1 MAKKTLKLDKDLN
14 LNVKHCDFYLEH
26 TPSEAQHRCMLFTQN
41 EIASQVIPEPESFQ
55 YALFFLH
62 PIRPLF
68 SPCPSHF
75 LFQTSDGE
83 FPLLCF
89 LPPPCWHEPT
99 PDTKECCR
107 WEQSQVLWRS
117 DSALHNLNSPIFFP
131 PSCCRICAWSTHFS
145 NKILRIKIGRR
156 KKKNGLQSVMK

>member
-14 LNVKHCDFYLEH
+14 LNVKHSDFYLEH
-26 TPSEAQHRCMLFTQN
+26 TPLDAQHRCMPFTQN

-89 LPPPCWHEPT
+89 LPLPHADMNQHQT
-99 PDTKECCR
+99 QKNAADG
-107 WEQSQVLWRS
+107 
-117 DSALHNLNSPIFFP
+117 NSPRFSGGQTQHFTILIVLFFFP
-131 PSCCRICAWSTHFS
+131 QF
-145 NKILRIKIGRR
+145 
-156 KKKNGLQSVMK
+156 LQNLCLINTL

>member
-14 LNVKHCDFYLEH
+14 LNVKHSDFYLEH
-26 TPSEAQHRCMLFTQN
+26 TIRCPAQVHAVHTEWDCFSSHTWAWKLSVCFVFFTSNQTTFFSLPFSLFVSD
-41 EIASQVIPEPESFQ
+41 IWWWV
-55 YALFFLH
+55 
-62 PIRPLF
+62 PITVLPA
-68 SPCPSHF
+68 
-75 LFQTSDGE
+75 
-83 FPLLCF
+83 
-89 LPPPCWHEPT
+89 PPPCWHEPT